1 MFDFERATDYIRS
14 LELPGSALS
23 EEIQKDALAGDVPI
37 IRPETAS
44 FLLFL
49 IRQKRPLSI
58 LEVGTAVGYSAIRMS
73 EVMPPN
79 AKITTIE
86 KYPPRIEEAKR
97 NFKRAPRGCD
107 ITLLEGD
114 AADVLKTLD
123 KPYDLIFMDAAKGQ
137 YIHFLPD
144 VLRLLSPD
152 GLLFSDNVL
161 QDGDVLESRFAVT
174 RRNRTI
180 HSRMREYLTIL
191 THTKGLI
198 TSVIPIGD
206 GVSLT
211 MKNMEDICECQQ

>member
-14 LELPGSALS
+14 LELPGSSLS
-23 EEIQKDALAGDVPI
+23 EEIRQNALAGDVPI

-49 IRQKRPLSI
+49 IRLRRPGRI

-73 EVMPPN
+73 EVMPQGTT
-79 AKITTIE
+79 ITTIE
-86 KYPPRIEEAKR
+86 KYPPRIQEAKR
-97 NFKRAPRGCD
+97 NFARAPRGD
-107 ITLLEGD
+107 EITLLEGD
-114 AADVLKTLD
+114 AADILKTLQEPFD
-123 KPYDLIFMDAAKGQ
+123 FIFMDAAKGQ

-144 VLRLLSPD
+144 VLRLLTPD
-152 GLLFSDNVL
+152 GVLFSDNVL

-180 HSRMREYLTIL
+180 HSRMREYLTML
-191 THTKGLI
+191 THTPGLV
-198 TSVIPIGD
+198 TSVVPIGD

-211 MKNMEDICECQQ
+211 MKNAEEG

>member
-49 IRQKRPLSI
+49 ISLKKPLSI

-73 EVMPPN
+73 EVMP
-79 AKITTIE
+79 AGATITTIE

-97 NFKRAPRGCD
+97 NFARAPRGCD

-114 AADVLKTLD
+114 AADILKTLD

-144 VLRLLSPD
+144 VLRLLAPD

-161 QDGDVLESRFAVT
+161 QDGDVIESRYAVE

-180 HSRMREYLTIL
+180 HSRMREYLFELKHSDIYETSIL
-191 THTKGLI
+191 PL
-198 TSVIPIGD
+198 GD
-206 GVSLT
+206 GIALSVKRRTSE
-211 MKNMEDICECQQ
+211 K

>member
-14 LELPGSALS
+14 LELPGSELC
-23 EEIQKDALAGDVPI
+23 ETIREKALAADVPI

-49 IRQKRPLSI
+49 IQLQKPMRI

-73 EVMPPN
+73 EVMPEGCT
-79 AKITTIE
+79 ITTIE
-86 KYPPRIEEAKR
+86 KYHPRVEEALQ
-97 NFKRAPRGCD
+97 NFAAAERGKA
-107 ITLLEGD
+107 ITLIEGD
-114 AADVLKTLD
+114 AAQVLKEQSE
-123 KPYDLIFMDAAKGQ
+123 PFDLIFMDAAKGQ

-144 VLRLLSPD
+144 VLRLLKPD

-191 THTKGLI
+191 THTPGLV

-206 GVSLT
+206 GAAITTFQGEKAL
-211 MKNMEDICECQQ
+211 

>member
-14 LELPGSALS
+14 LELPGSTLC

-49 IRQKRPLSI
+49 ISLKKPLSI

-73 EVMPPN
+73 EVMP
-79 AKITTIE
+79 AGATITTIE

-97 NFKRAPRGCD
+97 NFARAPRGCD

-114 AADVLKTLD
+114 AADILKTLD

-137 YIHFLPD
+137 YIHFLDD
-144 VLRLLSPD
+144 VLRLLAPE
-152 GLLFSDNVL
+152 GVLVSDNVL
-161 QDGDVLESRFAVT
+161 QDGDVARSRYAIE
-174 RRNRTI
+174 RRDRTI
-180 HSRMREYLTIL
+180 HKRMRDYLYTIKNHPQLETTIL
-191 THTKGLI
+191 P
-198 TSVIPIGD
+198 VGD
-206 GVSLT
+206 GLAISIK
-211 MKNMEDICECQQ
+211 MGESNERR

>member
-49 IRQKRPLSI
+49 ISLKKPLSI

-73 EVMPPN
+73 EVMP
-79 AKITTIE
+79 AGATITTIE

-97 NFKRAPRGCD
+97 NFARAPRGCD

-114 AADVLKTLD
+114 AADILKTLD

-137 YIHFLPD
+137 YIHFMPE
-144 VLRLLSPD
+144 VMRLLVP
-152 GLLFSDNVL
+152 GGILVSDNVL
-161 QDGDVLESRFAVT
+161 QDGDIFESCYGIK
-174 RRNRTI
+174 RRNHTI
-180 HSRMREYLTIL
+180 HNRMREYLYAL
-191 THTKGLI
+191 THDEALDT
-198 TSVIPIGD
+198 VILETGD
-206 GVSLT
+206 GMAISV
-211 MKNMEDICECQQ
+211 KKE

>member
-49 IRQKRPLSI
+49 ISLKKPLSI

-73 EVMPPN
+73 EVMPVG
-79 AKITTIE
+79 ATITTIE

-97 NFKRAPRGCD
+97 NFARAPRGCD

-114 AADVLKTLD
+114 AADILKTLD

-137 YIHFLPD
+137 YIHFLDD
-144 VLRLLSPD
+144 VLRLLAPE
-152 GLLFSDNVL
+152 GVLVSDNVL
-161 QDGDVLESRFAVT
+161 QDGDVARSRYAIE
-174 RRNRTI
+174 RRDRTI
-180 HSRMREYLTIL
+180 HKRMRDYLYTIKNHPQLETTIL
-191 THTKGLI
+191 P
-198 TSVIPIGD
+198 VGD
-206 GVSLT
+206 GVAISIK
-211 MKNMEDICECQQ
+211 MGESNERR

>member
-49 IRQKRPLSI
+49 ISLKKPLSI

-73 EVMPPN
+73 EVMP
-79 AKITTIE
+79 AGATITTIE

-97 NFKRAPRGCD
+97 NFARAPRGCD

-114 AADVLKTLD
+114 AADILKTLD

-137 YIHFLPD
+137 YIHFLDD
-144 VLRLLSPD
+144 VLRLLAPE
-152 GLLFSDNVL
+152 GVLVSDNVL
-161 QDGDVLESRFAVT
+161 QDGDVARSRYAIE
-174 RRNRTI
+174 RRDRTI
-180 HSRMREYLTIL
+180 HKRMRDYLYTIKNHPQLETTIL
-191 THTKGLI
+191 P
-198 TSVIPIGD
+198 VGD
-206 GVSLT
+206 GVAISIK
-211 MKNMEDICECQQ
+211 MGESNERR

>member
-14 LELPGSALS
+14 LELPGSALC

-49 IRQKRPLSI
+49 ISLKKPLSI

-73 EVMPPN
+73 EVMP
-79 AKITTIE
+79 AGATITTIE

-97 NFKRAPRGCD
+97 NFARAPRGCD

-114 AADVLKTLD
+114 AADILKTLD

-137 YIHFLPD
+137 YIHFLPQ
-144 VLRLLSPD
+144 VRRLLAT
-152 GLLFSDNVL
+152 GGVLVSDNVL
-161 QDGDVLESRFAVT
+161 QDGDIIESRYVVE

-180 HSRMREYLTIL
+180 HKRMREYLFALKHDPALVTAIL
-191 THTKGLI
+191 PL
-198 TSVIPIGD
+198 GD
-206 GVSLT
+206 GVTVST
-211 MKNMEDICECQQ
+211 KIGDMREP

>member
-14 LELPGSALS
+14 LELPGSTLC

-49 IRQKRPLSI
+49 ISLKKPLSI

-73 EVMPPN
+73 EVMP
-79 AKITTIE
+79 AGASITTIE

-97 NFKRAPRGCD
+97 NFARAPRGCD

-114 AADVLKTLD
+114 AADILKTLD

-137 YIHFLPD
+137 YIHFLDD
-144 VLRLLSPD
+144 VLRLLAPE
-152 GLLFSDNVL
+152 GVLVSDNVL
-161 QDGDVLESRFAVT
+161 QDGDVARSRYAIE
-174 RRNRTI
+174 RRDRTI
-180 HSRMREYLTIL
+180 HKRMRDYLYTIKNHPQLETTIL
-191 THTKGLI
+191 P
-198 TSVIPIGD
+198 VGD
-206 GVSLT
+206 GVAISIK
-211 MKNMEDICECQQ
+211 MGESNERR

>member
-14 LELPGSALS
+14 LELPGSALC

-49 IRQKRPLSI
+49 ISLKKPFSI

-73 EVMPPN
+73 EVMP
-79 AKITTIE
+79 AGASITTIE

-97 NFKRAPRGCD
+97 NFVRAPRGCD

-114 AADVLKTLD
+114 AADILKTLD

-137 YIHFLPD
+137 YIHFMPE
-144 VLRLLSPD
+144 VMRLLAP
-152 GLLFSDNVL
+152 GGILVSDNVL
-161 QDGDVLESRFAVT
+161 QDGDIFESRYGIK
-174 RRNRTI
+174 RRNHTI
-180 HSRMREYLTIL
+180 HNRMREYLYAL
-191 THTKGLI
+191 THDEALDT
-198 TSVIPIGD
+198 VILETGD
-206 GVSLT
+206 GMAISV
-211 MKNMEDICECQQ
+211 KKE

>member
-14 LELPGSALS
+14 LELPGSTLS

-49 IRQKRPLSI
+49 ISLKKPLSI

-73 EVMPPN
+73 EVMP
-79 AKITTIE
+79 AGATITTIE

-97 NFKRAPRGCD
+97 NFARAPRGCD

-114 AADVLKTLD
+114 AADILKTLD

-137 YIHFLPD
+137 YIHFMPE
-144 VLRLLSPD
+144 VMRLLAP
-152 GLLFSDNVL
+152 GGILVSDNVL
-161 QDGDVLESRFAVT
+161 QDGDIFESRYGIK
-174 RRNRTI
+174 RRNHTI
-180 HSRMREYLTIL
+180 HNRMREYLYAL
-191 THTKGLI
+191 THDEALDT
-198 TSVIPIGD
+198 VILETGD
-206 GVSLT
+206 GMAISV
-211 MKNMEDICECQQ
+211 KKE

>member
-14 LELPGSALS
+14 LELPGSTLC

-49 IRQKRPLSI
+49 ISLKKPLSI

-73 EVMPPN
+73 EVMP
-79 AKITTIE
+79 AGATITTIE

-97 NFKRAPRGCD
+97 NFARAPRGCD

-114 AADVLKTLD
+114 AADILKTLD

-137 YIHFLPD
+137 YIHFLDD
-144 VLRLLSPD
+144 VLRLLAPE
-152 GLLFSDNVL
+152 GVLVSDNVL
-161 QDGDVLESRFAVT
+161 QDGDVARSRYAIE
-174 RRNRTI
+174 RRDRTI
-180 HSRMREYLTIL
+180 HKRMRDYLYTIKNHPQLETTIL
-191 THTKGLI
+191 P
-198 TSVIPIGD
+198 VGD
-206 GVSLT
+206 GVAISIK
-211 MKNMEDICECQQ
+211 MGESNERR